1 MIIFRLLIINMFVVV
16 NLCSV
21 RIHRCT
27 VISYES
33 SPPTPISGPKAKYL
47 ELTGFV
53 LQQKKIQGR
62 KPKTRELTWTI

>member
-1 MIIFRLLIINMFVVV
+1 MIIFLLLIINMFAVY

-21 RIHRCT
+21 RIHRCA

-33 SPPTPISGPKAKYL
+33 SSPTPISGPKAKYL

-53 LQQKKIQGR
+53 LQQKKIHGW
-62 KPKTRELTWTI
+62 KPKTCEITCMI